1 MNKYIVY
8 NKINIIILNHYNLN
22 MNPIHIWK
30 ITEDLDALIPFTEI
44 KKDTKLLD
52 LKKNRDEYDILEN
65 AVLNIVEFHVKRL
78 EMVLDDSIHVE
89 FWLKNTS
96 DIHNFHLDCDEYE
109 KKENKKYY
117 HPLVSCITYLNDH
130 ADPTFI
136 SNVCH
141 EEYKY
146 KDFDEQ
152 TGFSL
157 IVPEKG
163 KHIAFDGSKYHGVT
177 SFQEK
182 NEYLPRYILAVNI
195 WNTRKPTNVEYYTS
209 NEVGSNDNVDLTF
222 TEGSNALQNIELKDD
237 SKINVSIFNDLLYD
251 KNNKKLLEIKNWS
264 DVSISVYKNVLIHFK
279 KKELAVILDKKKNV
293 QADLDFIKNDGAFTI
308 NRFLQRCVFPK
319 VYTPDICKWIVEEGE
334 KHAAKNGGWTTSR
347 HKNYPTTDLPVKDI
361 LTIYSFILS
370 SLSSILDKIVKMYGL
385 EGSKI
390 NVCDLFL
397 VKYHENMQ
405 NELELHK
412 DGCILSF
419 GIVLSNPCDYEGGGT
434 MFEDG
439 MHYSLEQG
447 DMLVHCGRVNHT
459 GIKITKGT
467 RYVLVAFLDVTL

>member
-1 MNKYIVY
+1 
-8 NKINIIILNHYNLN
+8 

-30 ITEDLDALIPFTEI
+30 INENLDVLIPFTEI
-44 KKDTKLLD
+44 KSSTKLLN
-52 LKKNRDEYDILEN
+52 LKKNRDAYDVLEN
-65 AVLNIVEFHVKRL
+65 AVFKITEFHLKRL

-136 SNVCH
+136 SNVSY

-152 TGFSL
+152 TGFSV
-157 IVPEKG
+157 IFPEKG
-163 KHIAFDGSKYHGVT
+163 KHISFDGSKYHGVT
-177 SFQEK
+177 SLDK
-182 NEYLPRYILAVNI
+182 NENLLRYILAVNI

-209 NEVGSNDNVDLTF
+209 NVVGSNIDLTF
-222 TEGSNALQNIELKDD
+222 TEVVDALHNIEIKDD

-251 KNNKKLLEIKNWS
+251 KNNKKFLEIT
-264 DVSISVYKNVLIHFK
+264 DVSVYKNISIHFK
-279 KKELAVILDKKKNV
+279 KKELGIILDKKKNV

-361 LTIYSFILS
+361 PTIFSFILS
-370 SLSSILDKIVKMYGL
+370 SLPFNLDKIVKMYGL

-390 NVCDLFL
+390 NICDLFL

-405 NELELHK
+405 NELEVHK
-412 DGCILSF
+412 DGSVLSF

-447 DMLVHCGRVNHT
+447 DMLVHSGRVNHT
-459 GIKITKGT
+459 GMKITKGT
-467 RYVLVAFLDVTL
+467 RYVLVAFLDVEL

>member
-1 MNKYIVY
+1 
-8 NKINIIILNHYNLN
+8 
-22 MNPIHIWK
+22 MNPINIWK
-30 ITEDLDALIPFTEI
+30 ITEDLDGLIPFTEI

-52 LKKNRDEYDILEN
+52 LKKNRNEYDVLEN
-65 AVLNIVEFHVKRL
+65 AVLKIIEFHVKRL

-136 SNVCH
+136 SNVSH

-163 KHIAFDGSKYHGVT
+163 KHISFDGSKYHGVT
-177 SFQEK
+177 FLSQDDS
-182 NEYLPRYILAVNI
+182 PRHILAVNI

-209 NEVGSNDNVDLTF
+209 NVVGSNIDLTF
-222 TEGSNALQNIELKDD
+222 IEESDALQNIELKED
-237 SKINVSIFNDLLYD
+237 SKISVSIFNDLLYD
-251 KNNKKLLEIKNWS
+251 KNNNKLLEIKDWT
-264 DVSISVYKNVLIHFK
+264 DDSISVYKNISIHFK

-293 QADLDFIKNDGAFTI
+293 QADLDFIKTDGKFTI
-308 NRFLQRCVFPK
+308 NRFLQRLIFPK

-334 KHAAKNGGWTTSR
+334 KHASKNGGWTTCR
-347 HKNYPTTDLPVKDI
+347 HKHYPTTDLPVKDI
-361 LTIYSFILS
+361 PTIFSFILS
-370 SLSSILDKIVKMYGL
+370 SLPFNLDKIVKMYGL

-390 NVCDLFL
+390 NVCDLF
-397 VKYHENMQ
+397 
-405 NELELHK
+405 
-412 DGCILSF
+412 I
-419 GIVLSNPCDYEGGGT
+419 
-434 MFEDG
+434 
-439 MHYSLEQG
+439 
-447 DMLVHCGRVNHT
+447 
-459 GIKITKGT
+459 
-467 RYVLVAFLDVTL
+467 FL

>member
-1 MNKYIVY
+1 MIN
-8 NKINIIILNHYNLN
+8 NKIKTTVFINYNS
-22 MNPIHIWK
+22 MINPILIWQ
-30 ITEDLDALIPFTEI
+30 INEDLDTLIPFTEI
-44 KKDTKLLD
+44 KSSTHTQLLD
-52 LKKNRDEYDILEN
+52 LKKNREEYDILEN
-65 AVLNIVEFHVKRL
+65 AVFKIMEFHVNRL
-78 EMVLDDSIHVE
+78 EIALDDSIHVE
-89 FWLKNTS
+89 FWLKNKA
-96 DIHNFHLDCDEYE
+96 DIHVFHLDCDEYE
-109 KKENKKYY
+109 KRENKKYY

-130 ADPTFI
+130 VDPTFI
-136 SNVCH
+136 TNVNY

-152 TGFSL
+152 PGFSL
-157 IVPEKG
+157 IYPEKG
-163 KHIAFDGSKYHGVT
+163 KHISFDGSKYHGVT
-177 SFQEK
+177 SLER
-182 NEYLPRYILAVNI
+182 NDLPRYILAVNI

-209 NEVGSNDNVDLTF
+209 TKISKNIDLIF
-222 TEGSNALQNIELKDD
+222 TEEKDPLQNIELKED

-251 KNNKKLLEIKNWS
+251 RNNKKLLEIMDWT
-264 DVSISVYKNVLIHFK
+264 DVSVSKNVSIHFK
-279 KKELAVILDKKKNV
+279 KKELAVILDKKKNI
-293 QADLDFIKNDGAFTI
+293 QADLDFIKAECKFTI
-308 NRFLQRCVFPK
+308 NRFLQRFIIPK

-334 KHAAKNGGWTTSR
+334 KHASKNGGWTTRR

-361 LTIYSFILS
+361 FAVYSFILS
-370 SLSSILDKIVKMYGL
+370 SLPSNLDKIVKMYGL

-390 NVCDLFL
+390 NIGDLFL

-412 DGCILSF
+412 DGSVLSF

-459 GIKITKGT
+459 GMKITKGN
-467 RYVLVAFLDVTL
+467 RYVLVAFLDISL